1 MLVKSIN
8 RSLEEMQQIKSSICF
23 SRLTVARPS
32 LLRIAS
38 LFIQVIPVC
47 LFLAHD
53 QNYDAIFRSQIRRR
67 EKNKKTHS
75 QKVSRRN
82 VKCM

>member
-1 MLVKSIN
+1 M
-8 RSLEEMQQIKSSICF
+8 E
-23 SRLTVARPS
+23 RPS

-53 QNYDAIFRSQIRRR
+53 QNYDAIFRSQYEEG
-67 EKNKKTHS
+67 EKNTH
-75 QKVSRRN
+75 KRHRLGTLREVH
-82 VKCM
+82 VI

>member
-1 MLVKSIN
+1 M
-8 RSLEEMQQIKSSICF
+8 
-23 SRLTVARPS
+23 ARPS

-53 QNYDAIFRSQIRRR
+53 QNYDAIFRSQY
-67 EKNKKTHS
+67 EEGEGKKHS
-75 QKVSRRN
+75 QKASLRN
-82 VKCM
+82 VT